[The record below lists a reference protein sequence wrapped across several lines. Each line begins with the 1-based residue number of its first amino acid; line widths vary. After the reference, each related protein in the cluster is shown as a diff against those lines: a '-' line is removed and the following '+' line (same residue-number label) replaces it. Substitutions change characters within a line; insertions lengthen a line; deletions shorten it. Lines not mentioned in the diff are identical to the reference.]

1 MVLWIDFYDDKGRVE
16 MKRIMALLLALL
28 HLSACAATPVSEK
41 AEAPERVISLHGS
54 YAQAW
59 LLAGGTLIGTSE
71 DAINERN
78 IDLDESVSII
88 GTTKNPNMELIIE
101 LEPDLVFYS
110 LDTQAQ
116 MDAAKK
122 LTEMGV
128 RCQGYSVTTYQEY
141 LEMMKSMCEITNRS
155 DLYENQLKMLDEP
168 IKNMLKTAQADEQFG
183 IRTALFLRAFSTDVK
198 AKGSDASTVTGPILS
213 DMGFINIADADDSLL
228 ENLTMEAIVEADPD
242 YIFVVTMGSDD
253 EKAMEMLATTL
264 SENPAWSG
272 LAAVKEDRF
281 IMLDKALFHY
291 KPNNRWV
298 ESYAFIYE
306 LLYESES

>member
-1 MVLWIDFYDDKGRVE
+1 

-28 HLSACAATPVSEK
+28 FLSACAATPASE
-41 AEAPERVISLHGS
+41 AEAPERVVSLHGS
-54 YAQAW
+54 YAEAW
-59 LLAGGTLIGTSE
+59 VLAGGTLVGTSE

-78 IDLDESVSII
+78 MDLGQSVSII
-88 GTTKNPNMELIIE
+88 GTTKNPNMELIVE
-101 LEPDLVFYS
+101 LGPDLVFYS

-116 MDAAKK
+116 MDAAEK
-122 LTEMGV
+122 LAEMGV
-128 RCQGYSVTTYQEY
+128 RCEGYSVTTYQEY
-141 LEMMKSMCEITNRS
+141 LDMMKSMCEITNRN
-155 DLYENQLKMLDEP
+155 DLYDNQLKMLDEP

-264 SENPAWSG
+264 TESPAWSG
-272 LAAVKEDRF
+272 LTAIQEDRF